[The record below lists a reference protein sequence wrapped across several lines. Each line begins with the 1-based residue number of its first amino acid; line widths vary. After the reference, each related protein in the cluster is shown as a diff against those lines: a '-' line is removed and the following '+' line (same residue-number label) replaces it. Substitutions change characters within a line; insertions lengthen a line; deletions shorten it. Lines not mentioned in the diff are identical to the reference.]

1 MTLKTKLLLAAA
13 STLAVGLGPA
23 AQAVQPSTS
32 GQLGVGM
39 TIYMQMGGNP
49 GDGATLPREIGAA
62 DAGHAFGIKVVE
74 QFSAWKP
81 ETMLAQFR
89 QALAA
94 HPTCIAITGHPGDAA
109 FAPLIAQAEQQ
120 GVLVTV
126 GNTPL
131 PAAAKEYGA
140 KGFGYAGVDL
150 YVGGEITAQALLDA
164 GLKAGDVALEYGIF
178 NETERSQ
185 SDRGLRD
192 TLAKAGVKVTTLEI
206 SSQVDADPSLAVPV
220 LVAFIESH
228 PGLKAI
234 GTQHGG
240 VTAFIP
246 QALKLAGKTP
256 GQVLVGGIDLA
267 PATISG
273 LQSKYIS
280 ATLDQQLY
288 LQGFLPVTQCVLS
301 AAYHFSGL
309 TINTGAGVET
319 PASIEALIPLIK
331 RGIR

>member
-13 STLAVGLGPA
+13 SSLAVGLGPA

-32 GQLGVGM
+32 GPLGAGM

-140 KGFGYAGVDL
+140 KVA
-150 YVGGEITAQALLDA
+150 AS
-164 GLKAGDVALEYGIF
+164 LK
-178 NETERSQ
+178 
-185 SDRGLRD
+185 
-192 TLAKAGVKVTTLEI
+192 
-206 SSQVDADPSLAVPV
+206 
-220 LVAFIESH
+220 
-228 PGLKAI
+228 
-234 GTQHGG
+234 
-240 VTAFIP
+240 
-246 QALKLAGKTP
+246 
-256 GQVLVGGIDLA
+256 
-267 PATISG
+267 
-273 LQSKYIS
+273 
-280 ATLDQQLY
+280 
-288 LQGFLPVTQCVLS
+288 
-301 AAYHFSGL
+301 
-309 TINTGAGVET
+309 
-319 PASIEALIPLIK
+319 
-331 RGIR
+331 